1 MLFTFKRFVLIHH
14 EYVFVY
20 STFSLGILFKNALL
34 HKNFINTAPRVNFWD
49 NSMLHRKRVSVPNIV
64 SHNEKASKTSV
75 SSRLFWTSVK
85 RIESSRSSEGN
96 FIYYETQF
104 RSGCVTPNDQH
115 PDFIVAASSTRST
128 VGDFLFMLVRQRDKL
143 LIMLDE

>member
-1 MLFTFKRFVLIHH
+1 MHH
-14 EYVFVY
+14 GYVFVY
-20 STFSLGILFKNALL
+20 STFNLVVYSIRVMLERELYK
-34 HKNFINTAPRVNFWD
+34 HTPPVNFWD
-49 NSMLHRKRVSVPNIV
+49 NSILHRKRVSVPNIV
-64 SHNEKASKTSV
+64 PS
-75 SSRLFWTSVK
+75 FWPSAK

-104 RSGCVTPNDQH
+104 RSTCVAPNDRH

-143 LIMLDE
+143 LITLDEES